1 MRHPVEGVT
10 KMNAL
15 TLAALGTGFT
25 FLMTAAGAAVVF
37 LFKNEIKPSFQRV
50 FLGFAAGVMIAASVW
65 SLLIPS
71 IEMAGE
77 QGVPGWL
84 PAAGGF
90 ALGALF
96 LMVLDALMPH
106 LHPGSSEAEGVHT
119 SFKRTTL
126 LVLAVT
132 LHNIPE
138 GMAVGLACALAAG
151 GGSSSV
157 TLAGAMALCLGM
169 GLQNFPEGAAISLP
183 LRREGL
189 SRPKSFVY
197 GALSGIVEPIGGILA
212 VLIAGSVTPLM
223 PWFLS
228 FAAGAMI
235 YVVVEELIP
244 EAHLGEHSHPGTLGV
259 LAGFLVMMVLDVA
272 LGCPMERRDI
282 FRRAR
287 PEDAGDIVRLYNSNP
302 CFLERHL
309 GCRAVDGTFVLQ
321 EWRQMKKEGFS
332 TTVIA
337 DAQTGA
343 AVGFIDCRDSE
354 PVYLSLFLLDA
365 ALQGKGLG
373 TELYREFEEMQRR
386 RGRKGIRIDV
396 VDDYE
401 GNLVPFWKR
410 RGFEE
415 GEEITL
421 EWGGKA
427 SRARVMY
434 RNLI

>member
-65 SLLIPS
+65 SLLIPY

-138 GMAVGLACALAAG
+138 GMAVGLVFAGMLSGSTGITAAGAFALA
-151 GGSSSV
+151 
-157 TLAGAMALCLGM
+157 LGIAI
-169 GLQNFPEGAAISLP
+169 QNFPEGAIISMP
-183 LRREGL
+183 LLSEGHSKHRAFGL
-189 SRPKSFVY
+189 
-197 GALSGIVEPIGGILA
+197 GLLSGIVEPVGA
-212 VLIAGSVTPLM
+212 VLTIL
-223 PWFLS
+223 LS
-228 FAAGAMI
+228 GLILPVLPYLLAFAAGAMC

-244 EAHLGEHSHPGTLGV
+244 EMSQGSHSNIGV
-259 LAGFLVMMVLDVA
+259 LSFAAGFSVMMVLDVA
-272 LGCPMERRDI
+272 LG
-282 FRRAR
+282 
-287 PEDAGDIVRLYNSNP
+287 
-302 CFLERHL
+302 
-309 GCRAVDGTFVLQ
+309 
-321 EWRQMKKEGFS
+321 
-332 TTVIA
+332 
-337 DAQTGA
+337 
-343 AVGFIDCRDSE
+343 
-354 PVYLSLFLLDA
+354 
-365 ALQGKGLG
+365 
-373 TELYREFEEMQRR
+373 
-386 RGRKGIRIDV
+386 
-396 VDDYE
+396 
-401 GNLVPFWKR
+401 
-410 RGFEE
+410 
-415 GEEITL
+415 
-421 EWGGKA
+421 
-427 SRARVMY
+427 
-434 RNLI
+434 

>member
-1 MRHPVEGVT
+1 
-10 KMNAL
+10 MNAL

-151 GGSSSV
+151 GGSSRV
-157 TLAGAMALCLGM
+157 RPFRCRCGARGFPVQRALSMVRSRVSWSPSAASWPCLSR
-169 GLQNFPEGAAISLP
+169 AA
-183 LRREGL
+183 LRR
-189 SRPKSFVY
+189 
-197 GALSGIVEPIGGILA
+197 
-212 VLIAGSVTPLM
+212 
-223 PWFLS
+223 
-228 FAAGAMI
+228 
-235 YVVVEELIP
+235 
-244 EAHLGEHSHPGTLGV
+244 
-259 LAGFLVMMVLDVA
+259 
-272 LGCPMERRDI
+272 
-282 FRRAR
+282 
-287 PEDAGDIVRLYNSNP
+287 
-302 CFLERHL
+302 
-309 GCRAVDGTFVLQ
+309 
-321 EWRQMKKEGFS
+321 
-332 TTVIA
+332 
-337 DAQTGA
+337 
-343 AVGFIDCRDSE
+343 
-354 PVYLSLFLLDA
+354 
-365 ALQGKGLG
+365 
-373 TELYREFEEMQRR
+373 
-386 RGRKGIRIDV
+386 
-396 VDDYE
+396 
-401 GNLVPFWKR
+401 
-410 RGFEE
+410 
-415 GEEITL
+415 
-421 EWGGKA
+421 
-427 SRARVMY
+427 
-434 RNLI
+434 